1 MQWIAN
7 TYGAKVLVD
16 INTKELIKDSYH
28 LREVDLITYGQH
40 SNLTLFEIMAS
51 TEDDTDHDILTTI
64 ISYELGLAEYRSK
77 NWQAAIMHFKK
88 SQTLTDDHP
97 SKYMIERCRGLI
109 DGKYEVAE
117 DWAGGWTLGENK

>member
-1 MQWIAN
+1 MQFIAN
-7 TYGAKVLVD
+7 IYGARILVD
-16 INTKELIKDSYH
+16 ISTKELIKDSYH
-28 LREVDLITYGQH
+28 LREVDLISYGQH

-51 TEDDTDHDILTTI
+51 TEDDTDHELLTTI

-97 SKYMIERCRGLI
+97 SKYMIERCRGII
-109 DGKYEVAE
+109 DGRFELKE
-117 DWAGGWTLGENK
+117 DWAGDWVLEK